1 MPTLR
6 TDPDA
11 SYILNLCDTFLGRPS
26 FRQYRFPFLF
36 DRGHALPVDAYYPEL
51 SLVVEYRGDADGRLE
66 RHKRDTL
73 LEHGVS
79 LAVLRA
85 AEFPRDANGRLRHLP
100 EPIRAVL
107 GSRLAPFVPA
117 ATPAP
122 ALLRHRGVD
131 ARPGSRLR
139 NGLEAPPQAP
149 DPLPHLFKP

>member
-1 MPTLR
+1 MPR

-11 SYILNLCDTFLGRPS
+11 GYVLNLCDTFLNRPS

-36 DRGHALPVDAYYPEL
+36 DKGHALPVDAFYPEL
-51 SLVVEYRGDADGRLE
+51 HLVVEYHSDADVQE
-66 RHKRDTL
+66 QHKRTTL

-85 AEFPRDANGRLRHLP
+85 PEFPRDPQGRLRRLP

-107 GSRLAPFVPA
+107 QSRLAPFVP
-117 ATPAP
+117 TAP

-131 ARPGSRLR
+131 ARPGPRPR
-139 NGLEAPPQAP
+139 GGLEAPPQAL
-149 DPLPHLFKP
+149 DALPHLFKP